1 MLNIKVP
8 INEIKFNNTFQIF
21 NNTWQY
27 LIDQISENLNYVLQ
41 NQSDLLKTFLEFMVN
56 TCYPKC
62 NGKNKIVFA
71 AVGRSLFMG
80 AKTAAMRFSQLGFNI
95 EFPYSSKEIAGPAG
109 PNSRIEKGDV
119 IIAISTSGKTNY
131 VVNKVN
137 YSRKIECGIVAA
149 TANKISPLTEGSTKY
164 ILEIPEKHNKDKL
177 LEKYG
182 KDKIFAPMGT
192 TSECTQMVFWEIVGS
207 GLNFLIEKVDEGK
220 ILNQED
226 YVESIKHI
234 KSVCNTI
241 LTRAKQN
248 LNNCIIE
255 SQKQIKQFIA
265 NMILFYY
272 SNHTVHLFGRGK
284 IFNVV
289 ITPFEMRL
297 RQMPRGYIT
306 AILKY
311 APKNRPIRAG
321 QAAILV
327 SGSGGIATTAA
338 KVKELSKEGCI
349 IFGVSSAPLNHE
361 FWKNIDVKIRLEGR
375 LKTRS
380 GSWEENQ
387 WVGQHADFAP
397 EGFQFELNSCIFFEA
412 CFAAICDYIGID
424 EKALK
429 EGHANYE

>member
-27 LIDQISENLNYVLQ
+27 LIDQIGENLNYVLQ
-41 NQSDLLKTFLEFMVN
+41 NQSDLLRRFLEFMVN

-62 NGKNKIVFA
+62 NGKSKIVFA

-95 EFPYSSKEIAGPAG
+95 EFPYSSKEIAGPSG

-131 VVNKVN
+131 VVNKVD
-137 YSRKIECGIVAA
+137 YSRKIGCGIVAA

-207 GLNFLIEKVDEGK
+207 GLNFLIEKVDDGK
-220 ILNQED
+220 ILNQQD
-226 YVESIKHI
+226 YAESINHM
-234 KSVCNTI
+234 KSVCDTI

-321 QAAILV
+321 QSAILV

-338 KVKELSKEGCI
+338 KVKELSKERCI
-349 IFGVSSAPLNHE
+349 IFGVSSAPLDHE
-361 FWKNIDVKIRLEGR
+361 FWTNIDVKIRLEGR